1 MYVRYRL
8 YVWQAEQ
15 PSVTREGD
23 VERMAG
29 EAPQT
34 DIAPPPT
41 AADLLRGYLEH
52 SPFCLGIGLR
62 AESIEQDRVR
72 LSMPFREALV
82 TVGDVVH
89 GGAISALIDTAATAA
104 AWSGLE
110 SAEGA
115 RGTTVSLTVSFLAA
129 ARAQDLTAD
138 ARVVKRG
145 RSICFCEVDVA
156 GADGRAIA
164 KGLVTYKLG

>member
-1 MYVRYRL
+1 MLDTGCL
-8 YVWQAEQ
+8 YGNV
-15 PSVTREGD
+15 PGSVPMISD
-23 VERMAG
+23 
-29 EAPQT
+29 APDQ
-34 DIAPPPT
+34 T
-41 AADLLRGYLEH
+41 AAAASDQVVELLSGYVEQ
-52 SPFCLGIGLR
+52 SPFCAHLGLR
-62 AESIEQDRVR
+62 PDTIELDHVR
-72 LSMPFREALV
+72 LAMPFADSLA

-89 GGAISALIDTAATAA
+89 GGAISSLIDTAATVA

-110 SAEGA
+110 SADGA

-145 RSICFCEVDVA
+145 RSICFCEVDVTC
-156 GADGRAIA
+156 ADGRPVA

>member
-1 MYVRYRL
+1 M
-8 YVWQAEQ
+8 
-15 PSVTREGD
+15 EGK
-23 VERMAG
+23 AG
-29 EAPQT
+29 
-34 DIAPPPT
+34 T
-41 AADLLRGYLEH
+41 ATTTPADLLRGYLEH
-52 SPFCLGIGLR
+52 SPFCRRVGLR
-62 AESIEQDRVR
+62 GDLIERDHVR
-72 LSMPFREALV
+72 LAMPFREELV

-129 ARAQDLTAD
+129 ARGEDLTAD
-138 ARVVKRG
+138 AHVVKRG
-145 RSICFCEVDVA
+145 RSICFCEVDVTS
-156 GADGRAIA
+156 ADGRAVA